1 MSKDIS
7 ITRSQSFVNEPRFDF
22 GYNDGKDWHT
32 VSEHLTVTKAASELR
47 KYGRHYPDSVTSE
60 QVERACAAL
69 TDVWV
74 REVGLPEREDGR
86 TYYAVKHSV
95 EYEN

>member
-1 MSKDIS
+1 MNNDIS

-22 GYNDGKDWHT
+22 GYNDGKDWHE
-32 VSEHLTVTKAASELR
+32 VSGHLTVMQAASELR
-47 KYGRHYPDSVTSE
+47 KHGRHNDIDSDLI
-60 QVERACAAL
+60 ERACAAL

-74 REVGLPEREDGR
+74 REVGLPEQADGR
-86 TYYAVKHSV
+86 TFYMAKHSV